1 MGIKIKGTGSYVPE
15 KILTNADLEKMVET
29 NDEWIRTRT
38 GICER
43 RLAAPEQAT
52 SDLAEAAAR
61 RALEMAQVDPADLDA
76 IIVAT
81 ITPDHVF
88 PSTAC
93 LLQHR
98 LGAKHAFGFDLE
110 AACSGLL
117 YSLETA
123 RGLMLANRNHRY
135 VLVIGA
141 DKLSCIVNW
150 HDRNTCVL
158 FGDGAAAVLLEN
170 CPDEED
176 SFLACDLGADGGN
189 PEILNLPAGGS
200 RNPASAE
207 TVANQ
212 LHYIHMEGRDVF
224 KLAVNAMVNS
234 CRKVLDEAG
243 VSIDQVRWL
252 VPHQANERILRAV
265 AQRLELTEERV
276 YININR
282 YGNTSAASIG
292 LCLDEMMRSGA
303 VQRGDYILL
312 TAFGGGLTWGATL
325 LKW

>member
-15 KILTNADLEKMVET
+15 KVLTNADLEKMVET

-38 GICER
+38 GIRER
-43 RLAAPEQAT
+43 HIASPEMAC
-52 SDLAEAAAR
+52 SDLAERAAR
-61 RALEMAQVDPADLDA
+61 RALEMAEVDPAELDA

-98 LGAKHAFGFDLE
+98 LGAGHAFGFDLE

-123 RGLMLANRNHRY
+123 RGLMTVNSKLKH
-135 VLVIGA
+135 VLVLGSE
-141 DKLSCIVNW
+141 KLSALVNW
-150 HDRNTCVL
+150 QDRNTCVL
-158 FGDGAAAVLLEN
+158 FGDGASAVLLEN

-176 SFLACDLGADGGN
+176 TFLACDLGADGN
-189 PEILNLPAGGS
+189 SLEILSLPAGGS
-200 RNPASAE
+200 RRPASRE
-207 TVANQ
+207 TVENNM
-212 LHYIHMEGRDVF
+212 HYIHMAGRDVF
-224 KLAVNAMVNS
+224 KLAVNAMVSS
-234 CRKVLDEAG
+234 CRKVLDEAHI
-243 VSIDQVRWL
+243 SIDQVRWL
-252 VPHQANERILRAV
+252 VPHQANERILKAV
-265 AQRLELTEERV
+265 AQRLALTEERIF
-276 YININR
+276 INIGR

-292 LCLDEMMRSGA
+292 ICLDEMMRSG
-303 VQRGDYILL
+303 VVERGDYVLL

-325 LKW
+325 LRW

>member
-1 MGIKIKGTGSYVPE
+1 MGIKIRGTGSYVPD

-43 RLAAPEQAT
+43 HLAAPEQAT

-61 RALEMAQVDPADLDA
+61 RALEMAKVDPAELDA

-81 ITPDHVF
+81 ITPDHFF

-117 YSLETA
+117 YSLHTA
-123 RGLMLANRNHRY
+123 RGLLLANPRHRY
-135 VLVIGA
+135 ALAIGA
-141 DKLSCIVNW
+141 DKLSCVVNW
-150 HDRNTCVL
+150 QDRNTCVL
-158 FGDGAAAVLLEN
+158 FGDGASAVLLEN

-176 SFLACDLGADGGN
+176 SFLASDLGADGN
-189 PEILNLPAGGS
+189 SLEILSLPAGGS
-200 RNPASAE
+200 RHPASAE
-207 TVANQ
+207 TLANQ
-212 LHYIHMEGRDVF
+212 MHYIHMEGRDVF
-224 KLAVNAMVNS
+224 KLAVNAMVTS

-252 VPHQANERILRAV
+252 VPHQANERILRAI
-265 AQRLELTEERV
+265 AQRLELTEDRV

-303 VQRGDYILL
+303 VGRGDYILL
-312 TAFGGGLTWGATL
+312 TSFGGGLTWGAIL